1 MQNIRALL
9 FDVFGTVVD
18 WRSSIVAE
26 GAEINRRKNL
36 DVNWADFV
44 DEWRGLYQ
52 PSMDA
57 VRTGKRPWTILD
69 VLHRESLDQLMQKYQ
84 ISGWTEEE
92 IDHLN
97 KAWHR
102 LNPWPDASEGLH
114 RLKKKYTIGTCSNGN
129 VALIVDMAKHS
140 DLPWDMVLGAE
151 VTGHYKKQP
160 KAYVTSVEML
170 GLTPE
175 QVVMVAAHNDDLYAA
190 EALGLKTAFVARPT
204 EYGPQQD
211 KDFEADKEWTYV
223 AADFLD
229 LATQL
234 DA

>member
-204 EYGPQQD
+204 EYGPHQD

-234 DA
+234 EA

>member
-18 WRSSIVAE
+18 WRSSIIDE
-26 GAEINRRKNL
+26 GAEINRCKNL
-36 DVNWADFV
+36 NVNWADFV

-52 PSMDA
+52 PSMEA

-84 ISGWTEEE
+84 IIGWTEAE
-92 IDHLN
+92 IVHLN
-97 KAWHR
+97 NAWHR
-102 LNPWPDASEGLH
+102 LTPWPDSSEGLY

-160 KAYVTSVEML
+160 EAYLTSVEML

-190 EALGLKTAFVARPT
+190 EALGLKTAFVARAT
-204 EYGPQQD
+204 EYGPHQK
-211 KDFEADKEWTYV
+211 KDLVAEKEWNYV
-223 AADFLD
+223 ASDFLD
-229 LATQL
+229 LAAQL
-234 DA
+234 NA